1 MTTVIVEMYLAGST
15 WDNQSMAHEFIFQE
29 FSTVP
34 EIQHLIFTFFL
45 FLYLIILSGNISI
58 LSIVYIANS
67 LHTPMYF
74 FLASLSLFEICY
86 VNVIV
91 PQMLASISDLHGT
104 IPLVNC
110 AIQMFFFTT
119 LGSTDCFMLSVMAYD
134 RYVAICHPLRYTLIM
149 TWRVCIWL
157 VMASLILSVMMC
169 LQLTALVFSLP
180 FCGNKPKI
188 NHFFCDVPPV
198 LQVACADTHLHQ
210 TALFGVVVIVL
221 AVPFVL
227 ICISYIYIV
236 AAIVRIKSSSGRQ
249 KAFSTCSSHLTVV
262 FLQYGVCSLVYLRPK
277 SSTLE
282 DEDRKLALIYTFVT
296 PILNPLIYTLRN
308 KDIKQALRKVVKKMV
323 TSQI

>member
-1 MTTVIVEMYLAGST
+1 MYLARSL
-15 WDNQSMAHEFIFQE
+15 WDNQSMAHEFLFQT

-45 FLYLIILSGNISI
+45 LLYLIILSGNISI
-58 LSIVYIANS
+58 LSIVYIVNS

-74 FLASLSLFEICY
+74 FLASLSFLEICY
-86 VNVIV
+86 ITVIV
-91 PQMLASISDLHGT
+91 PQMLASISDFHRT

-149 TWRVCIWL
+149 TWWVCIWL
-157 VMASLILSVMMC
+157 VIGSLILSIMLC

-188 NHFFCDVPPV
+188 NHFFCGAPCV
-198 LQVACADTHLHQ
+198 LQVACANTHLHQ
-210 TALFGVVVIVL
+210 TALFGVVTIVL
-221 AVPFVL
+221 TVPF
-227 ICISYIYIV
+227 
-236 AAIVRIKSSSGRQ
+236 SSSGRH

-282 DEDRKLALIYTFVT
+282 GEDRKLALIYTFVT
-296 PILNPLIYTLRN
+296 PLLNPLIYTLRN
-308 KDIKQALRKVVKKMV
+308 KDIKIASHKVI
-323 TSQI
+323 SYDY